1 MLGIKKYFIMESLS
15 FFFSPLYRRFD
26 MTHLFG
32 FIVYSLFRIIKLGS
46 MHLFVSYLTKYGY
59 FGRIY
64 SDKFENYAEI
74 YL

>member
-1 MLGIKKYFIMESLS
+1 MIVFHSLIHNGKSFI
-15 FFFSPLYRRFD
+15 FFSPLYRRFD

-64 SDKFENYAEI
+64 SDKFEK
-74 YL
+74 LG

>member
-1 MLGIKKYFIMESLS
+1 MIVFHSLIHNGKSFI
-15 FFFSPLYRRFD
+15 FFSPLYRRFD

-64 SDKFENYAEI
+64 SDKFENYTEI
-74 YL
+74 YR

>member
-1 MLGIKKYFIMESLS
+1 MIVFHSLIHNGKSFI
-15 FFFSPLYRRFD
+15 FFSPLYRRFD

-46 MHLFVSYLTKYGY
+46 MHLFISYLTKYGY

-64 SDKFENYAEI
+64 SDKFENYTEI
-74 YL
+74 YR